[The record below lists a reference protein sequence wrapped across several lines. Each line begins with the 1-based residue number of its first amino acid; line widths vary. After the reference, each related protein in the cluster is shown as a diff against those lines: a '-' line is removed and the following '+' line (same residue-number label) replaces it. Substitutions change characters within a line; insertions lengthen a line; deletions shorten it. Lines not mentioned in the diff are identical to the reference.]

1 MYCVCH
7 SQWLHDIRGAILI
20 NECFCFCCLCQIA
33 DNFSTML
40 GDYTFVHTYIASVKL
55 ISGILAKKTGC
66 SRAAAKLYKFTYIY
80 TLCGRLTFSSNYTHT
95 HMRIGICCTCTCT
108 YIVCVCVCNSALH
121 TGRYAFHFPH
131 VDFAFGLRRCAQS
144 SVKSA

>member
-1 MYCVCH
+1 MCCVCH
-7 SQWLHDIRGAILI
+7 SQWLLDIRGAILI
-20 NECFCFCCLCQIA
+20 NECFCYGCLCQIA

-95 HMRIGICCTCTCT
+95 HMCIGIWFTCTCT
-108 YIVCVCVCNSALH
+108 YNVCACVTVPCTQADMHFTFH
-121 TGRYAFHFPH
+121 TLISLSGCDAARKVA
-131 VDFAFGLRRCAQS
+131 
-144 SVKSA
+144 